1 MKRRIKRA
9 GEYLE
14 CEKRWIFLVLI
25 FVAGFYGGYTLSV
38 RGGVFC
44 NAQTANMALFAV
56 ALGNGQW
63 SRAAYYLIP
72 MTAYLLGTVV
82 SQAVPKPLRKIH
94 FMRWDTALTLIEII
108 MVIVVGFIP
117 RSVPDQICQVIIN
130 FICAMQYNTFR
141 QAEGISMATTFCT
154 NHIRMFG
161 ANLTWVLMGSTR
173 HPDALEK
180 TFAHGMML
188 VSFVVGVLAAA
199 LLCRVMGAYTIWL
212 MLIPLGVLFGDLLH
226 ADLTTEKDKLE
237 VTPRGH
243 G

>member
-1 MKRRIKRA
+1 MKKRMKKA

-14 CEKRWIFLVLI
+14 CEKRWVFLVLI

-56 ALGNGQW
+56 ALGKGEW

-72 MTAYLLGTVV
+72 MSAYLLGTIV
-82 SQAVPKPLRKIH
+82 SEAVPKPLRKTH
-94 FMRWDTALTLIEII
+94 LMRWDTVLTLIEII
-108 MVIVVGFIP
+108 VVIVVGFIP
-117 RSVPDQICQVIIN
+117 RSFPDQISQVVIN

-161 ANLTWVLMGSTR
+161 ANLTRVLCR
-173 HPDALEK
+173 DKKHPDASEK

-188 VSFVVGVLAAA
+188 LAFTVGVLTAA
-199 LLCRVMGAYTIWL
+199 LLCRVISTYAIWIA
-212 MLIPLGVLFGDLLH
+212 LIPLGVLFVDLLH

-237 VTPRGH
+237 ITPHGH
-243 G
+243 

>member
-1 MKRRIKRA
+1 MRKRIQKA

-14 CEKRWIFLVLI
+14 CEKRWVFLVLI

-56 ALGNGQW
+56 ALGKGEW

-72 MTAYLLGTVV
+72 MSAYLLGTVV
-82 SQAVPKPLRKIH
+82 SEALPKPLRRVH
-94 FMRWDTALTLIEII
+94 FMRWDTMLTLIEILA
-108 MVIVVGFIP
+108 VAVVGFIP
-117 RSVPDQICQVIIN
+117 HSAPDQICQVIIN

-161 ANLTWVLMGSTR
+161 ANLTRVLR
-173 HPDALEK
+173 RDRNHPDAGEK
-180 TFAHGMML
+180 TFAHGIML
-188 VSFVVGVLAAA
+188 LAFVAGVLAAA
-199 LLCRVMGAYTIWL
+199 LLCRVLETYAIWIA
-212 MLIPLGVLFGDLLH
+212 LIPLAVLFADLLH
-226 ADLTTEKDKLE
+226 ADLTTEKEKLE
-237 VTPRGH
+237 ITPHGH
-243 G
+243 

>member
-1 MKRRIKRA
+1 MRKKMQKA

-14 CEKRWIFLVLI
+14 CEKRWVFLVLI

-38 RGGVFC
+38 RGGAFC

-56 ALGNGQW
+56 ALGTGNW

-72 MTAYLLGTVV
+72 MSAYLLGTIV
-82 SQAVPKPLRKIH
+82 SEAVPKPLRKTH
-94 FMRWDTALTLIEII
+94 LMRWDTVLTMIEII
-108 MVIVVGFIP
+108 VVIVVGFIP
-117 RSVPDQICQVIIN
+117 RSAPDQICQVIIN

-161 ANLTWVLMGSTR
+161 ANLTRVIRRDRR
-173 HPDALEK
+173 HPDASEK
-180 TFAHGMML
+180 VLAHGLML
-188 VSFVVGVLAAA
+188 LCFLVGVLAAA
-199 LLCRVMGAYTIWL
+199 LLCQVLDVYAIWIT
-212 MLIPLGVLFGDLLH
+212 LIPLVILFADLLH

-237 VTPRGH
+237 ITPHGH
-243 G
+243 

>member
-1 MKRRIKRA
+1 MRKRMKKA

-14 CEKRWIFLVLI
+14 CEKRWVFLVLI

-56 ALGNGQW
+56 ALGKGEW

-72 MTAYLLGTVV
+72 MSAYLLGTIV
-82 SQAVPKPLRKIH
+82 SEAVPKPMRKTH
-94 FMRWDTALTLIEII
+94 LMRWDTVLTLIEII
-108 MVIVVGFIP
+108 VVIVVGFIP
-117 RSVPDQICQVIIN
+117 RSFPDQISQVAIN

-161 ANLTWVLMGSTR
+161 ANLTRVLR
-173 HPDALEK
+173 RDKKHPDASEK

-188 VSFVVGVLAAA
+188 LAFTVGVLTAA
-199 LLCRVMGAYTIWL
+199 LLCRVISTYAIWIA
-212 MLIPLGVLFGDLLH
+212 LIPLGVLFVDLLH

-237 VTPRGH
+237 ITPHGH
-243 G
+243 

>member
-1 MKRRIKRA
+1 MRKRIQKA

-14 CEKRWIFLVLI
+14 CEKRWVFLVLI

-56 ALGNGQW
+56 ALGNGEW

-72 MTAYLLGTVV
+72 MSAYLLGTVV
-82 SQAVPKPLRKIH
+82 SEGLPKPLRRTH
-94 FMRWDTALTLIEII
+94 FMRWDTMLTLIEII
-108 MVIVVGFIP
+108 AVIVVGFIP
-117 RSVPDQICQVIIN
+117 RSAPDQICQVIIN

-161 ANLTWVLMGSTR
+161 SNLTRVLR
-173 HPDALEK
+173 RDQKHPDAGEK
-180 TFAHGMML
+180 TFAHGIML
-188 VSFVVGVLAAA
+188 LAFVVGVLVAV
-199 LLCRVMGAYTIWL
+199 LLCRWLDTYAIWVA
-212 MLIPLGVLFGDLLH
+212 LIPLVVLFADLFH

-237 VTPRGH
+237 ITPHGH
-243 G
+243 

>member
-1 MKRRIKRA
+1 MKKRIQKA

-14 CEKRWIFLVLI
+14 CEKRWVFLLLI

-56 ALGNGQW
+56 ALGKGSW
-63 SRAAYYLIP
+63 SQAAYYLIP
-72 MTAYLLGTVV
+72 MSAYLLGTVV
-82 SQAVPKPLRKIH
+82 SEALPKPLRRIH
-94 FMRWDTALTLIEII
+94 FMRWDTMLTLIEIVA
-108 MVIVVGFIP
+108 VIAVGFIP
-117 RSVPDQICQVIIN
+117 RSAPDQICQVIIN

-161 ANLTWVLMGSTR
+161 SNLTRVLR
-173 HPDALEK
+173 RDKNHPDAGEK
-180 TFAHGMML
+180 TFAHGIML
-188 VSFVVGVLAAA
+188 LAFIVGVLSAA
-199 LLCRVMGAYTIWL
+199 LLCRWLGTYTIWAAL
-212 MLIPLGVLFGDLLH
+212 VPLGVLFVDLLH

-237 VTPRGH
+237 VTPHGH
-243 G
+243 

>member
-1 MKRRIKRA
+1 MRKRIQKA

-14 CEKRWIFLVLI
+14 CEKRWVFLVLI

-56 ALGNGQW
+56 ALGNGEW

-72 MTAYLLGTVV
+72 MSAYLLGTIV
-82 SQAVPKPLRKIH
+82 SEAVPKPLRRVH
-94 FMRWDTALTLIEII
+94 FMRWDTMLTLIEIVA
-108 MVIVVGFIP
+108 VIAVGFIP
-117 RSVPDQICQVIIN
+117 RSAPDQICQVIIN

-161 ANLTWVLMGSTR
+161 SNLTRVLCR
-173 HPDALEK
+173 DAKHPDAGEK
-180 TFAHGMML
+180 TFAHGIML
-188 VSFVVGVLAAA
+188 LAFIVGVLAAA
-199 LLCRVMGAYTIWL
+199 LLCRVMGTYTIWL
-212 MLIPLGVLFGDLLH
+212 SLVPLSILFGDLLH

-237 VTPRGH
+237 VTPHGH
-243 G
+243 